1 MNVIHQLMAYAGP
14 FLLFA
19 VVVVLLY
26 KPTREQTLGLTAAL
40 FAVYFVV
47 ALLPIGGISVI
58 GYVRVVTGDLSITT
72 LALLINALLARMLAD
87 PPLDDPSR
95 RLVLIAVAL
104 TALAF
109 YPLALGLSPFDPYRL
124 GYAPV
129 VLGAALLGLSLWAW
143 FAGYRAAAMF
153 ILVPVAA
160 YDLQLLESTNL
171 WDYLLDPWVSF
182 YAWGWI
188 VYSGIQRWRRR
199 SKVAPQQSST

>member
-1 MNVIHQLMAYAGP
+1 MNVVHHLMAYAGP

-19 VVVVLLY
+19 VAVVLLY
-26 KPTREQTLGLTAAL
+26 KPAREQTPGLTAAL

-47 ALLPIGGISVI
+47 TLLPIGGISI
-58 GYVRVVTGDLSITT
+58 AGYVRVVTGDLSITT
-72 LALLINALLARMLAD
+72 LALLVNALLTRMLAR
-87 PPLDDPSR
+87 PPLDERSR

-104 TALAF
+104 SALAF

-129 VLGAALLGLSLWAW
+129 ILGAALLGLSLWAW
-143 FAGYRAAAMF
+143 FAGRRAAAVF

-160 YDLQLLESTNL
+160 YDLHLLESSNL

-182 YAWGWI
+182 YAWGWL

-199 SKVAPQQSST
+199 SKPAPQQSSA